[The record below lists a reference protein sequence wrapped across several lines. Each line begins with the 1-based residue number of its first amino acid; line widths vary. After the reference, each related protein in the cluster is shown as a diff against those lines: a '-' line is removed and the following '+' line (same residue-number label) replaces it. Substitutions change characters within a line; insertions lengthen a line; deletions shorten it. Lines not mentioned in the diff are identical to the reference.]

1 MLQSFMFLQYHIPYD
16 PYNNPLNNNEW
27 SFPALEVIHIVGFA
41 IAIGSIFMQDLRMLG
56 LGWRKQLP
64 SELRKDFAPWTL
76 GGFVAVL
83 LSGPLIWTS
92 DPNMYIN
99 NPAFQFKMI
108 ALLVGLLYHYTVH
121 RKVTMAD
128 SSARAVALVGVVS
141 IALWVSVIASGIFIA
156 FV

>member
-1 MLQSFMFLQYHIPYD
+1 MLLLQYYIPYD

-27 SFPALEVIHIVGFA
+27 SFPLLEIIHIVGFA
-41 IAIGSIFMQDLRMLG
+41 IAIGSIFIQDLRMMG
-56 LGWRKQLP
+56 LGWKKQLP

-76 GGFVAVL
+76 GGFVAALVT
-83 LSGPLIWTS
+83 GPLIWTS

-99 NPAFQFKMI
+99 NVSFQFKMV
-108 ALLVGLLYHYTVH
+108 ALLAGLLYHYTIH

-128 SSARAVALVGVVS
+128 SSARAVALVGIGS
-141 IALWVSVIASGIFIA
+141 IAVWVSVIAGGIFIG